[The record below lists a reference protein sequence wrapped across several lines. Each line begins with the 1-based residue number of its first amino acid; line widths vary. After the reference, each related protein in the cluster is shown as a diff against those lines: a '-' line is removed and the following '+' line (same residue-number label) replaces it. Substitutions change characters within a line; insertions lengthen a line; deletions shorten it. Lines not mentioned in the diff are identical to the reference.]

1 MSEYAINT
9 ETGRLIKKTT
19 SKYKKLFKL
28 GRVREIPVED
38 EPLPPPKPE
47 PEVEPEAEFNER
59 DLQKKLAEVSTDL
72 IQKNLKK
79 IVKSQ
84 KLSDDDMDLL
94 IKKMLF
100 KKLCGVE
107 PKPEKKEKKPKK
119 KVKKRF
125 KVVSSE
131 SESESESD

>member
-28 GRVREIPVED
+28 GRTREIPAED
-38 EPLPPPKPE
+38 EPLPPPKP
-47 PEVEPEAEFNER
+47 EPEAEFNER

-84 KLSDDDMDLL
+84 KLSDNDMDLL

-107 PKPEKKEKKPKK
+107 PKPEKKEKKQK
-119 KVKKRF
+119 KVKKKF
-125 KVVSSE
+125 KLVEPSSSE
-131 SESESESD
+131 SESESD

>member
-19 SKYKKLFKL
+19 SKYKRLFKL
-28 GRVREIPVED
+28 GKTKEIPAAD
-38 EPLPPPKPE
+38 EPLPPAEPE
-47 PEVEPEAEFNER
+47 PEPEAEPEFTER

-84 KLSDDDMDLL
+84 KLSDADMDLL
-94 IKKMLF
+94 VKKMLF

-107 PKPEKKEKKPKK
+107 PKPEKKEKKQK
-119 KVKKRF
+119 KVKKKF
-125 KVVSSE
+125 KLVEPSSSE
-131 SESESESD
+131 SESESD

>member
-9 ETGRLIKKTT
+9 ETGRLLKKTT

-28 GRVREIPVED
+28 GKTREIPAAD
-38 EPLPPPKPE
+38 EPLPPAKPE
-47 PEVEPEAEFNER
+47 PEPEAEFNER

-107 PKPEKKEKKPKK
+107 PKPEKKQKPKK